1 MMNSHEAD
9 LHSILIRCI
18 NHLKHNATT
27 EERNDLIEELACWL
41 FNVHRHYNVHPIH
54 GNARL
59 VSMFK
64 DIFTEWD
71 DE

>member
-1 MMNSHEAD
+1 MMTADAD
-9 LHSILIRCI
+9 LHSILIKCI
-18 NHLKHNATT
+18 NHVKSNATKL
-27 EERNDLIEELACWL
+27 ERNDIIEELACWL
-41 FNVHRHYNVHPIH
+41 FAVHKHYNVHPVH

-64 DIFTEWD
+64 DLFKEWD